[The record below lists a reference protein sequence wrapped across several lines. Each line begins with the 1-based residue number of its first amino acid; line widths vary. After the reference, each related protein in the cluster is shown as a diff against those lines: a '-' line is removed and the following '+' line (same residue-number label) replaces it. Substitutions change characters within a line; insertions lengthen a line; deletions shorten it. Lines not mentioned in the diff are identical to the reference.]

1 MAEEQVVKAPI
12 AGRVIRVHVE
22 QGAAVK
28 ERDRICD
35 IEALKM
41 KMPIM
46 SPANGVIKE
55 VHISAGQEIKG
66 GDPLFTIEKSD

>member
-22 QGAAVK
+22 QGSEVK
-28 ERDRICD
+28 QRDRICD

-41 KMPIM
+41 EMPIM
-46 SPANGVIKE
+46 SPADGVIKE
-55 VHISAGQEIKG
+55 VHISAGQEVKG
-66 GDPLFTIEKSD
+66 GDPLFTIEQSG